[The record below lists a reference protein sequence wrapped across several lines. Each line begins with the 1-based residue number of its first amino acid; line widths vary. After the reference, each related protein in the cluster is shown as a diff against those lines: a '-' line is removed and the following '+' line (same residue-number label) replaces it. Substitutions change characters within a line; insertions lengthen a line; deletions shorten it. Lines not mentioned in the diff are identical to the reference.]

1 MQKFLL
7 SLFLAVAMVPVANS
21 ENHLNEL
28 NIDESF
34 RAAVKLVESKQYIDA
49 ISIFNILA
57 EQEIP
62 EAQFNLSLLLF
73 NGLGA
78 PKNYKA
84 SLSWAWKAH
93 LNEHE
98 AALGQVNAILD
109 LVTPELQNTVAEQ
122 LVEEFT
128 ELAKAGDQM
137 ATVKLGMTYTDLL
150 VEPNNLDAYTW
161 LSIGQ
166 AYGIEKA
173 SSLLTEVTDLLTIE
187 EILVQQDAAARI
199 FSELR

>member
-98 AALGQVNAILD
+98 TALGQVNAILD
-109 LVTPELQNTVAEQ
+109 LITPELQDTVAEQ
-122 LVEEFT
+122 LIEEFT
-128 ELAKAGDQM
+128 ELARAGDQM
-137 ATVKLGMTYTDLL
+137 ATVKLGITYTDLL

-166 AYGIEKA
+166 AYGIDKA

>member
-78 PKNYKA
+78 PKNYKT

-98 AALGQVNAILD
+98 TALGQVNAILD
-109 LVTPELQNTVAEQ
+109 LITPELQDTVAEQ
-122 LVEEFT
+122 LIEEFT
-128 ELAKAGDQM
+128 ELARAGDQM
-137 ATVKLGMTYTDLL
+137 ATVKLGITYTDLL

>member
-1 MQKFLL
+1 MRKFLL
-7 SLFLAVAMVPVANS
+7 SLFLVVAMAPVANA

-28 NIDESF
+28 NVDESF

-98 AALGQVNAILD
+98 TALGQVNAILD
-109 LVTPELQNTVAEQ
+109 LITPELQDTVAEQ
-122 LVEEFT
+122 LIEEFT
-128 ELAKAGDQM
+128 ELARAGDQM
-137 ATVKLGMTYTDLL
+137 ATVKLGITYTDLL

-187 EILVQQDAAARI
+187 EILGQQDAAAKI

>member
-1 MQKFLL
+1 MRKFLL
-7 SLFLAVAMVPVANS
+7 SLFLVVAMAPVSNA

-28 NIDESF
+28 NVDESF

-49 ISIFNILA
+49 ISIFTILA

-122 LVEEFT
+122 LIEEFT

-187 EILVQQDAAARI
+187 EILVQQDAASRI
-199 FSELR
+199 FTELR

>member
-1 MQKFLL
+1 MKKFLL
-7 SLFLAVAMVPVANS
+7 SLFLAVAMAPVANS
-21 ENHLNEL
+21 ENHLTEL
-28 NIDESF
+28 NIEESF

-98 AALGQVNAILD
+98 TALGQVNAILD
-109 LVTPELQNTVAEQ
+109 LITPELQDTVAEQ
-122 LVEEFT
+122 LIEEFT
-128 ELAKAGDQM
+128 ELARAGDQM
-137 ATVKLGMTYTDLL
+137 AAVKLGITYTDLL

>member
-122 LVEEFT
+122 LIEEFT
-128 ELAKAGDQM
+128 VLAKAGDQM
-137 ATVKLGMTYTDLL
+137 ATVKLGITYTDLL

>member
-7 SLFLAVAMVPVANS
+7 SLFLVVAMVPVANA

-28 NIDESF
+28 NVDESF

-49 ISIFNILA
+49 ISIFTVLA

-122 LVEEFT
+122 LIEEFT

-173 SSLLTEVTDLLTIE
+173 SSLLTEVADLLTIE

-199 FSELR
+199 FTELR

>member
-1 MQKFLL
+1 MQKFIL
-7 SLFLAVAMVPVANS
+7 SFLLAVAMAPAANS
-21 ENHLNEL
+21 ENHITEFNV
-28 NIDESF
+28 DESF
-34 RAAVKLVESKQYIDA
+34 RAAVKLVETKQYIDA
-49 ISIFNILA
+49 ISIFTVLA

-78 PKNYKA
+78 PKNFKD

-109 LVTPELQNTVAEQ
+109 VVTPELQNAVAEQ
-122 LVEEFT
+122 LIEEF
-128 ELAKAGDQM
+128 EGIARSGDQM
-137 ATVKLGMTYTDLL
+137 ATVKLGITYTDLL

-166 AYGIEKA
+166 AYGIERA
-173 SSLLTEVTDLLTIE
+173 SSLLTAVTDLLTIE
-187 EILVQQDAAARI
+187 EILVQQDAATKI

>member
-98 AALGQVNAILD
+98 TALGQVNAILD

-122 LVEEFT
+122 LIEEFT
-128 ELAKAGDQM
+128 ELARAGDQM
-137 ATVKLGMTYTDLL
+137 ATVKLGITYTDLL

>member
-98 AALGQVNAILD
+98 TALGQVNAILD
-109 LVTPELQNTVAEQ
+109 LITPELQDTVAEQ
-122 LVEEFT
+122 LIEEFT
-128 ELAKAGDQM
+128 ELARAGDQM
-137 ATVKLGMTYTDLL
+137 AAVKLGITYTELL